1 MSERREAG
9 IPSSSELRFDGKV
22 VVVTGAG
29 RNLGREYAL
38 LFAARGAQVL
48 VNDLGIGISDTDGVA
63 AAPTSPPADDVVA
76 EIVAAGGTA
85 VANRDT
91 IATPEGGVAI
101 VGAALDAFGTV
112 DVVVNN
118 AGQVRMAPFAELTEA
133 QVDAVIDT
141 QLRGALNVSRP
152 AWAVMAERGGGRFVN
167 VSSGAAFG
175 GVPGGAVYGMAKM
188 GVIGLT
194 LAMASEGRDAGIVA
208 NVIAPYAKTRPETGF
223 GPFPASAELNE
234 WLHPRLVA
242 PLVGWLAHEACP
254 VTGECF
260 SVGGGHYARV
270 SLEITHGLVDR
281 DATIERIAAGMS
293 EILDS
298 PRAPVAG
305 AQGSS
310 AMRRMFDGFRP
321 AGAG

>member
-1 MSERREAG
+1 MSEQ
-9 IPSSSELRFDGKV
+9 LRFDDKV

-29 RNLGREYAL
+29 RNLGREYAQ
-38 LFAARGAQVL
+38 LFASRGARVV
-48 VNDLGIGISDTDGVA
+48 VNDLGVGISDTDGVA
-63 AAPTSPPADDVVA
+63 DAPPTPPADDVVA
-76 EIVAAGGTA
+76 EILADGGTA
-85 VANRDT
+85 IANYDT
-91 IATPEGGVAI
+91 IATPAGGRAI
-101 VGAALDAFGTV
+101 VEAALDAFGAV

-133 QVDAVIDT
+133 QLDAVIDT

-152 AWAVMAERGGGRFVN
+152 AWEAMSSRGGGRFVN

-194 LAMASEGRDAGIVA
+194 LAMASEGRDLGIAA
-208 NVIAPYAKTRPETGF
+208 NVIAPYAKTRPTTGF
-223 GPFPASAELNE
+223 GPFPASTELNE

-242 PLVGWLAHEACP
+242 PLVGWLAHASCP
-254 VTGECF
+254 VSGECF

-270 SLEITHGLVDR
+270 SLEIAHGLVDR
-281 DATIERIAAGMS
+281 DATIERIAAGAS

-298 PRAPVAG
+298 ARAPIGG
-305 AQGSS
+305 AQGSA
-310 AMRRMFDGFRP
+310 AMRRMFEGFRP
-321 AGAG
+321 GAAG

>member
-1 MSERREAG
+1 M
-9 IPSSSELRFDGKV
+9 SELRFDGKV

-38 LFAARGAQVL
+38 MFAARGARVL
-48 VNDLGIGISDTDGVA
+48 VNDLGVGISDTDGVA
-63 AAPTSPPADDVVA
+63 DAPVDPPADAVVE
-76 EIVAAGGTA
+76 EIRAAGGEA

-91 IATPEGGVAI
+91 IATPEGGRAI
-101 VGAALDAFGTV
+101 VAAALDAFGTV

-133 QVDAVIDT
+133 QLDAVIDT

-152 AWAVMAERGGGRFVN
+152 AWGVMAERGGGRFVN

-194 LAMASEGRDAGIVA
+194 LAMASEGTDAGISA

-223 GPFPASAELNE
+223 GPFAAGPELNE

-242 PLVGWLAHEACP
+242 PLVGWLAHDACAL
-254 VTGECF
+254 TGACF

-270 SLEITHGLVDR
+270 QLTITDGLVDR
-281 DATIERIAAGMS
+281 EATIETIAEHAS

-298 PRAPVAG
+298 PASAIGG

-310 AMRRMFDGFRP
+310 AMRRMFEGFRP
-321 AGAG
+321 G

>member
-1 MSERREAG
+1 M
-9 IPSSSELRFDGKV
+9 SELRFDGKV

-38 LFAARGAQVL
+38 MFAARGARVL
-48 VNDLGIGISDTDGVA
+48 VNDLGVGISDTDGVA
-63 AAPTSPPADDVVA
+63 VAPTSPPADDVVA
-76 EIVAAGGTA
+76 EIVAVGGTA
-85 VANRDT
+85 VANRDSV
-91 IATPEGGVAI
+91 ATPEGGDAI
-101 VGAALDAFGTV
+101 VGAAVDAFGTI

-118 AGQVRMAPFAELTEA
+118 AGQVRMAPFTELTEA
-133 QVDAVIDT
+133 QLDAVIDT

-260 SVGGGHYARV
+260 SVGGGHYASV

>member
-1 MSERREAG
+1 M
-9 IPSSSELRFDGKV
+9 SELRFDGKV

-38 LFAARGAQVL
+38 LLASRGARVL
-48 VNDLGIGISDTDGVA
+48 VNDLGVGISDTDGVA
-63 AAPTSPPADDVVA
+63 DAPVEPPADAVVA
-76 EIVAAGGTA
+76 EIKAAGGEA

-91 IATPEGGVAI
+91 ISTPDGGRAI
-101 VGAALDAFGTV
+101 VDAALDAFGTV

-118 AGQVRMAPFAELTEA
+118 AGQVRMAPFTELTEA
-133 QVDAVIDT
+133 QLDAVIDT

-152 AWAVMAERGGGRFVN
+152 AWAVMAEHGGGRFVN

-194 LAMASEGRDAGIVA
+194 LAMASEGKDVGIAA

-223 GPFPASAELNE
+223 GPFAASAELNE

-242 PLVGWLAHEACP
+242 PLVGWLAHDDCP
-254 VTGECF
+254 LSGECF

-270 SLEITHGLVDR
+270 NLTITDGLVDR
-281 DATIERIAAGMS
+281 DATIERIAANAS
-293 EILDS
+293 TILDS
-298 PRAPVAG
+298 RSGPIGG

-310 AMRRMFDGFRP
+310 AMRRMFEGFRP
-321 AGAG
+321 E

>member
-1 MSERREAG
+1 M
-9 IPSSSELRFDGKV
+9 SELRFDGKV

-38 LFAARGAQVL
+38 LFAARGARVV
-48 VNDLGIGISDTDGVA
+48 VNDLGVGISDTDGVA
-63 AAPTSPPADDVVA
+63 QAPVDPPADAVVQ
-76 EIVAAGGTA
+76 EIRVAGGEA

-91 IATPEGGVAI
+91 IATPDGGRAI
-101 VGAALDAFGTV
+101 VDAALDAFGTV

-118 AGQVRMAPFAELTEA
+118 AGQVRMAPFTELTEA
-133 QVDAVIDT
+133 QLDAVIGT

-152 AWAVMAERGGGRFVN
+152 AWKVMAERGGGRFVN

-194 LAMASEGRDAGIVA
+194 LAMASEGKDAGIAA

-223 GPFPASAELNE
+223 GPFPASGALNE

-242 PLVGWLAHEACP
+242 PLVGWLAHDACP
-254 VTGECF
+254 LTGECF

-270 SLEITHGLVDR
+270 QLTITQGLVDR
-281 DATIERIAAGMS
+281 DATVEAIAEHAADVL
-293 EILDS
+293 ES
-298 PRAPVAG
+298 PASPIGG
-305 AQGSS
+305 AQGSA
-310 AMRRMFDGFRP
+310 AMRRMFEGFRP
-321 AGAG
+321 S

>member
-1 MSERREAG
+1 MNE
-9 IPSSSELRFDGKV
+9 ELRFDGKV
-22 VVVTGAG
+22 VIVTGAG

-38 LFAARGAQVL
+38 LLASRGARVV
-48 VNDLGIGISDTDGVA
+48 VNDLGVGISDSDGVA
-63 AAPTSPPADDVVA
+63 DAPERPPADDVVA
-76 EIVAAGGTA
+76 EIVAAGGEA

-91 IATPEGGVAI
+91 IATLEGGAAI
-101 VGAALDAFGTV
+101 VQTALDAFGTV

-118 AGQVRMAPFAELTEA
+118 AGQVRMAPFTELNEA
-133 QVDAVIDT
+133 QLDAVIDT

-152 AWAVMAERGGGRFVN
+152 AWKVMAERGGGRFVN

-175 GVPGGAVYGMAKM
+175 GVPGVAVYGMAKM

-194 LAMASEGRDAGIVA
+194 LAMASEGRDAGIAV

-223 GPFPASAELNE
+223 GPFPPSPELNE

-270 SLEITHGLVDR
+270 TLEIAHGFVDR
-281 DATIERIAAGMS
+281 DATIERIAAGADQ
-293 EILDS
+293 ILDS
-298 PRAPVAG
+298 PHSPIAG

-310 AMRRMFDGFRP
+310 AMRRMFEGFRP

>member
-1 MSERREAG
+1 MTD
-9 IPSSSELRFDGKV
+9 ELRFDGKV
-22 VVVTGAG
+22 VIVTGAG

-38 LFAARGAQVL
+38 LFASRGARVL
-48 VNDLGIGISDTDGVA
+48 VNDLGVGISDTDGVA
-63 AAPTSPPADDVVA
+63 DAPADNPADAVVA
-76 EIVAAGGTA
+76 EIVAVGGEA

-91 IATPEGGVAI
+91 IATPDGGRAI
-101 VGAALDAFGTV
+101 VEAALDAFGTV

-118 AGQVRMAPFAELTEA
+118 AGQVRMAPFTELTEA
-133 QVDAVIDT
+133 QLDAVIDT

-152 AWAVMAERGGGRFVN
+152 AWAVMAGRGGGRFVN

-194 LAMASEGRDAGIVA
+194 LAMASEGKDAGIAA

-223 GPFPASAELNE
+223 GPFPPSAELNE

-242 PLVGWLAHEACP
+242 PLVGWLAHDSCP

-270 SLEITHGLVDR
+270 GLEIAHGLVDR
-281 DATIERIAAGMS
+281 DATIERIAAGAG

-298 PRAPVAG
+298 ERTPVGG
-305 AQGSS
+305 AQGSA
-310 AMRRMFDGFRP
+310 AMRRMFEGFRP
-321 AGAG
+321 A

>member
-1 MSERREAG
+1 LVV
-9 IPSSSELRFDGKV
+9 SELRFDEKV

-38 LFAARGAQVL
+38 MFAARGARVL
-48 VNDLGIGISDTDGVA
+48 VNDLGVGISDTDGVA
-63 AAPTSPPADDVVA
+63 DAPSDPPADAVVA
-76 EIVAAGGTA
+76 EIVDAGGAA

-91 IATPEGGVAI
+91 IATPEGGRAI
-101 VGAALDAFGTV
+101 VEAALDAFGAV

-118 AGQVRMAPFAELTEA
+118 AGQVRMAPFPELTEA
-133 QVDAVIDT
+133 QLDAVIDT
-141 QLRGALNVSRP
+141 QLRGALNVGRP

-194 LAMASEGRDAGIVA
+194 RAMASEGRDVRIAA
-208 NVIAPYAKTRPETGF
+208 NVIAPYAKTRPGTGF
-223 GPFPASAELNE
+223 GPFPASDELNE
-234 WLHPRLVA
+234 WLAPRLVA

-254 VTGECF
+254 VSGECF

-270 SLEITHGLVDR
+270 GLEVTEGLVDR
-281 DATIERIAAGMS
+281 DATIETIAAGAS
-293 EILDS
+293 AILDS
-298 PRAPVAG
+298 PATPITTTV
-305 AQGSS
+305 SDN
-310 AMRRMFDGFRP
+310 MRRMFEGFRP
-321 AGAG
+321 S

>member
-1 MSERREAG
+1 MSER
-9 IPSSSELRFDGKV
+9 LLFDDKV

-29 RNLGREYAL
+29 RNLGREYAR
-38 LFAARGAQVL
+38 LFASRGARVV
-48 VNDLGIGISDTDGVA
+48 VNDLGVGISDTDGVA
-63 AAPTSPPADDVVA
+63 DAPRTPPADDVVA
-76 EIVAAGGTA
+76 EIVADGGTA
-85 VANRDT
+85 IANYDT
-91 IATPEGGVAI
+91 IATPAGGRAI
-101 VGAALDAFGTV
+101 VDAALDAFGAL

-118 AGQVRMAPFAELTEA
+118 AGQVRMAPFPELTEA
-133 QVDAVIDT
+133 QLDAVIDT

-152 AWAVMAERGGGRFVN
+152 AWVAMAERGGGRFVN

-194 LAMASEGRDAGIVA
+194 LAMASEGRELGIAA
-208 NVIAPYAKTRPETGF
+208 NVIAPYAKTRPATGF

-242 PLVGWLAHEACP
+242 PLVGWLAHPSCP
-254 VTGECF
+254 VSGECF

-270 SLEITHGLVDR
+270 SLEVAHGLVDR
-281 DATIERIAAGMS
+281 EATVERIAAGAP

-298 PRAPVAG
+298 PRSPIGG
-305 AQGSS
+305 AQGSA
-310 AMRRMFDGFRP
+310 AMRRMFEGFRP
-321 AGAG
+321 GAAG